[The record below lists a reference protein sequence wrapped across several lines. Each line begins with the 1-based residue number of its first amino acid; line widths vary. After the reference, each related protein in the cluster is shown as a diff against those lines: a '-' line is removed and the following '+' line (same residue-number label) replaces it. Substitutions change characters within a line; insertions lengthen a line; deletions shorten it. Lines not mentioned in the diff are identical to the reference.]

1 MSEENKDIRPA
12 ENTLD
17 LIEIVPGYRETRS
30 TAALDK
36 ALIEFHKNVKVPK
49 KTGEATVPKRSGA
62 TYSYRYVELPELLKA
77 IDGPLGAAGLVLKQ
91 PPFRIGNAYG
101 IMTILSHPES
111 GEKIISGP
119 FMLDNEKG
127 GVQGAGG
134 DITYARRYCISA
146 VLGLAWDD
154 DDDGQSAQGNCGSEP
169 AAGQQPKQQYNR
181 RQQNNS
187 ADQGPAAYKK
197 DDKEALPYKVPFVK
211 DKPTAAQINGLEV
224 MCQYVGRKP
233 ADLAKY
239 YKVGSIS
246 DMQYYTFRKAYKTV
260 ADILVKKGYTQG
272 PDLNWY
278 KKEYTAEKI
287 AGKNMPAPEW
297 NQEVSDGYYKP

>member
-1 MSEENKDIRPA
+1 MTEEKTDIQEAKSP
-12 ENTLD
+12 LD

-49 KTGEATVPKRSGA
+49 KTGEATVPTRSGA

-77 IDGPLGAAGLVLKQ
+77 IDGPLGTAGLVLKQ

-154 DDDGQSAQGNCGSEP
+154 DDDGQSAQGNCSSGP
-169 AAGQQPKQQYNR
+169 AAGQQRPKQYSR
-181 RQQNNS
+181 RQS
-187 ADQGPAAYKK
+187 STAPGPAADKK
-197 DDKEALPYKVPFVK
+197 DEKEELPYKVPYVK
-211 DKPTAAQINGLEV
+211 EKPTAAQINGLEA
-224 MCQYVGRKP
+224 MCQYIGRKP
-233 ADLAKY
+233 ADLSKY
-239 YKVGSIS
+239 YGVGSIS
-246 DMQYYTFRKAYKTV
+246 EMQYYTFRKAYKTV
-260 ADILVKKGYTQG
+260 ADILVKEGYQQG
-272 PDLNWY
+272 ADLNWH
-278 KKEYTAEKI
+278 KEYTAEKI
-287 AGKNMPAPEW
+287 TGGGMKMPDPEY
-297 NQEVSDGYYKP
+297 NQEVSDGYYRP